1 MSIISKEVSFLWVT
15 VNSKFFASTFYTS
28 HFYSKEMVKDN
39 TTLPFEVTY
48 AEMPGKESRTMKR
61 LAVLVKAENVSD
73 ILSSLK
79 ELNLEATIYDVKGV
93 TKDKETVASGRGS
106 GTVELTYNSRKV
118 IATVVNSSDV
128 KEVVSKMKKS
138 LAGNKA
144 VVMISA
150 VDDLV
155 LI

>member
-1 MSIISKEVSFLWVT
+1 MD
-15 VNSKFFASTFYTS
+15 
-28 HFYSKEMVKDN
+28 KDN
-39 TTLPFEVTY
+39 TSLPFEVTY

-128 KEVVSKMKKS
+128 KEVVSRMKKS

>member
-1 MSIISKEVSFLWVT
+1 MG
-15 VNSKFFASTFYTS
+15 
-28 HFYSKEMVKDN
+28 KDN

-128 KEVVSKMKKS
+128 KEVVSRMKKS